1 MSERLRVVAV
11 VGARP
16 NFMKAAPVLLEMR
29 RRASFDASL
38 VHTGQHYDERMSD
51 LFFRDLGMPK
61 PDVNLDARSGTH
73 AVQTAE
79 VMVRFEKWVTAL
91 EKSPDVV
98 MVFGDINS
106 TVACSLVATKAGI
119 ALAHV
124 EAGLRSFDRG
134 MPEELNRLVTDALAD
149 VCYVTE
155 PSGMENLK
163 REGKPDAACRMV
175 GNTMIDSLLTHRE
188 RARAG
193 FPALERSLGV
203 RPGEYV
209 VCTLHRPSNVDEKA
223 PLSRI
228 LQAFRVLSANR
239 QVLWPAHPRFLARVK
254 EFGLDDQLAAL
265 TNVKFLEPQGYLDF
279 LALVDHAALVLTD
292 SGGIQEEATVLRVP
306 CVTLRAN
313 TERPATLDAK
323 GNVLAGNSVEAI
335 LAASTRMLALDR
347 TQITAPMGWDGHAA
361 TRIVDDLERRHSAGE
376 FSRRGDA

>member
-1 MSERLRVVAV
+1 MSRPVRVVAV

-29 RRASFDASL
+29 RRPSFAASL

-51 LFFRDLGMPK
+51 LFFRDLGMPR

-79 VMVRFEKWVTAL
+79 VMVRFEKWLAAL
-91 EKSPDVV
+91 PSPPDVV

-119 ALAHV
+119 TLVHV

-134 MPEELNRLVTDALAD
+134 MPEELNRIVTDALAD

-155 PSGMENLK
+155 RSGVENLA
-163 REGKPDAACRMV
+163 REGKPAASVALV
-175 GNTMIDSLLTHRE
+175 GNTMIDSLLSHRE

-193 FPALERSLGV
+193 FAPLERSLGV
-203 RPGEYV
+203 NAGGYV

-228 LQAFRVLSANR
+228 LDAFAELSAQR
-239 QVLWPAHPRFLARVK
+239 RVLWPAHPRFLARVK
-254 EFGLDDQLAAL
+254 EFGLDGKLAAL
-265 TNVKFLEPQGYLDF
+265 KNVTFLEPQGYLDF

-292 SGGIQEEATVLRVP
+292 SGGIQEEACVLKVP

-313 TERPATLDAK
+313 TERPSTVEAK
-323 GNVLAGNSVEAI
+323 GNVLAGNSVASI
-335 LAASTRMLALDR
+335 LDAAHRMLALDR
-347 TQITAPMGWDGHAA
+347 AAMTTPYGWDGKAA
-361 TRIVDDLERRHSAGE
+361 PRIVDDLETRFA
-376 FSRRGDA
+376 RGDFARREDR